1 ACKWRHSAPDGPRG
15 CASVLSVNDFRPGL
29 EGVIAFETE
38 IAEPDK
44 EGSALRYRGVDI
56 EELVG
61 HYPFEKV
68 WGLLVDGSFDPG
80 MPKAERIELQ
90 DPSGSVMA
98 DLQAALATL
107 GSKWDLKQLVDIGPE
122 QAREDLARLS
132 AATLSIVAQSA
143 RGGDQLPVPQS
154 EIDQGENAA

>member
-1 ACKWRHSAPDGPRG
+1 MRNMPDVRTGDD
-15 CASVLSVNDFRPGL
+15 VTVHHGL
-29 EGVIAFETE
+29 EGVVAFETM

-68 WGLLVDGSFDPG
+68 WGLLVDESFDPG
-80 MPKAERIELQ
+80 MPEAEHIELQ

-98 DLQAALATL
+98 DLQAGLATL
-107 GSKWDLKQLVDIGPE
+107 GPKWNLAQLVDSTPE
-122 QAREDLARLS
+122 QSRDDLARLS
-132 AATLSIVAQSA
+132 AAA
-143 RGGDQLPVPQS
+143 
-154 EIDQGENAA
+154 

>member
-1 ACKWRHSAPDGPRG
+1 MDE
-15 CASVLSVNDFRPGL
+15 FRPGL
-29 EGVIAFETE
+29 EGVVAFETT

-44 EGSALRYRGVDI
+44 EGGALRYRGVDI

-61 HYPFEKV
+61 HYPFEQV
-68 WGLLVDGSFDPG
+68 WGLLVDGSFEPG

-107 GSKWDLKQLVDIGPE
+107 GSKWDLKQLVDIEPE
-122 QAREDLARLS
+122 EARQDLGRIS

-143 RGGDQLPVPQS
+143 RGDQPPVPQS
-154 EIDQGENAA
+154 EIDKGDNAAAQFLI